1 MTDPKPRG
9 RHSAKPQP
17 HTARP
22 SFRKT
27 EAPRSTSQW
36 LDAGILIFLLC
47 VSMALS
53 AGVLMTPF
61 YTLMPT
67 AGQAGVRAI
76 ISVLFYGLIALALS
90 YIAYRHH
97 ESFAKRYRLRAI
109 KGSSDKKPRLSIKSM
124 LSAALMVVGLLFL
137 TRLLALFWTG
147 FTSYVGWKPSSTTDL
162 LEMFGSSPIGIFFSF
177 ISVIIVA
184 PFVEELIF
192 RGVLQEW
199 LTAKIPAFA
208 AVFAASFA
216 FAFYHLSIWAFVPNL
231 ILGLA
236 CGYLAQGRVTL
247 WPSIALHALYNAT
260 LFAAV
265 LLAR

>member
-1 MTDPKPRG
+1 MADPKPRG
-9 RHSAKPQP
+9 RHSAKPQ
-17 HTARP
+17 TRSVQP
-22 SFRKT
+22 SFRKA

-76 ISVLFYGLIALALS
+76 ISVVFYGLIALALS

-97 ESFAKRYRLRAI
+97 ESFVKRYRLRAI
-109 KGSSDKKPRLSIKSM
+109 KVPHERKLPSTLKSIA
-124 LSAALMVVGLLFL
+124 SAALLVIGLLFL
-137 TRLLALFWTG
+137 TRLLALVWTG
-147 FTSYVGWKPSSTTDL
+147 FTSYVGWEPSSTTDL
-162 LEMFGSSPIGIFFSF
+162 LEMFGSSPVGIFFSF
-177 ISVIIVA
+177 VSVIIVA

-199 LTAKIPAFA
+199 LTAKMPAFA
-208 AVFAASFA
+208 AAFVASFA

-236 CGYLAQGRVTL
+236 CGYLAHRRATL